1 MSLHV
6 LEAWLGQPLSER
18 VPCSLGPTL
27 GLWQCLLQPAA
38 FNAVVLTCTCCP
50 SCTLLHAGNKIGGQT
65 AALSC
70 IYLVTAILS
79 EMLTNNAAG
88 AIMYPIASSA
98 AESLGIS
105 PNIMSV
111 AV

>member
-1 MSLHV
+1 MAFSNLAEPATKPYADRV
-6 LEAWLGQPLSER
+6 L
-18 VPCSLGPTL
+18 
-27 GLWQCLLQPAA
+27 LL
-38 FNAVVLTCTCCP
+38 CCP
-50 SCTLLHAGNKIGGQT
+50 AGNKIGGQT

-88 AIMYPIASSA
+88 AIMYPIAA
-98 AESLGIS
+98 ATADQLGIG

>member
-1 MSLHV
+1 MHT
-6 LEAWLGQPLSER
+6 GR
-18 VPCSLGPTL
+18 R
-27 GLWQCLLQPAA
+27 
-38 FNAVVLTCTCCP
+38 
-50 SCTLLHAGNKIGGQT
+50 IGGQT

-98 AESLGIS
+98 ADSLGIN

>member
-1 MSLHV
+1 MV
-6 LEAWLGQPLSER
+6 LL
-18 VPCSLGPTL
+18 
-27 GLWQCLLQPAA
+27 
-38 FNAVVLTCTCCP
+38 F
-50 SCTLLHAGNKIGGQT
+50 AGNKIGGQT
-65 AALSC
+65 AALCC

-88 AIMYPIASSA
+88 AIMYPIAASTA
-98 AESLGIS
+98 QQLGIG

>member
-1 MSLHV
+1 M
-6 LEAWLGQPLSER
+6 
-18 VPCSLGPTL
+18 
-27 GLWQCLLQPAA
+27 
-38 FNAVVLTCTCCP
+38 
-50 SCTLLHAGNKIGGQT
+50 
-65 AALSC
+65 
-70 IYLVTAILS
+70 TAILS

-98 AESLGIS
+98 ADSLGIN

>member
-1 MSLHV
+1 MLFM
-6 LEAWLGQPLSER
+6 L
-18 VPCSLGPTL
+18 
-27 GLWQCLLQPAA
+27 
-38 FNAVVLTCTCCP
+38 
-50 SCTLLHAGNKIGGQT
+50 AGNKIGGQT
-65 AALSC
+65 AALCC

-88 AIMYPIASSA
+88 AIMYPIASA
-98 AESLGIS
+98 TADQLGIG